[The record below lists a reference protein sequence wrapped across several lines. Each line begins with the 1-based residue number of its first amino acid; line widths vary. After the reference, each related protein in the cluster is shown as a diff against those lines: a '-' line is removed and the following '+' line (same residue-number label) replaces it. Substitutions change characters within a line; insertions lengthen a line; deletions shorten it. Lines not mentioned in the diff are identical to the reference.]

1 VIALCNKLSFSD
13 VMMIVDSDV
22 RNSLLTLLTL
32 LATTHIINMYLK
44 LQTIKLSVKRSKA
57 LKFIIIP
64 AILLASWYFGLFLR
78 LALLNISSSNYHM
91 EDSKPFA
98 YVTLLTNFTNQ
109 PDDVQACMALG
120 NSIRAKTNDS
130 MVLLY
135 TEQSLTKDQL
145 CMLKQ
150 VGWVSNGNSSL
161 SEKCQE
167 SLHNT

>member
-1 VIALCNKLSFSD
+1 
-13 VMMIVDSDV
+13 MIVDSDV
-22 RNSLLTLLTL
+22 RNSPD
-32 LATTHIINMYLK
+32 APTTSHIINMYSK
-44 LQTIKLSVKRSKA
+44 LQTIKLFVKRSKA

-64 AILLASWYFGLFLR
+64 AIILASWYFGQFLR
-78 LALLNISSSNYHM
+78 LALKLNTSSSNYHM

-120 NSIRAKTNDS
+120 NSIRVKTNDS

-135 TEQSLTKDQL
+135 TEQSLAKDQL